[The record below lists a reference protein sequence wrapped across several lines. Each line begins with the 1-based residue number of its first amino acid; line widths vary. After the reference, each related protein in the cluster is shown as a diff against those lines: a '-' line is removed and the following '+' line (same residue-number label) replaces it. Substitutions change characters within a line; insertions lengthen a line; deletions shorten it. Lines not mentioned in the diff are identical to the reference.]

1 MKGVQRKA
9 SEYAICEMKVYQ
21 SVDRS
26 ALKNAYEKAKTILKN
41 TKADFAYASA
51 NTDELAEL
59 WNASVR
65 AKAVYG
71 DVMAGQEELDA
82 AKAELESAQNAY
94 LKKVTGCKETLTEE
108 IKVSEKFDLSKYT
121 SESDSQISGSTET
134 GERDAGSSRCTT
146 GRVGRSKERT
156 GRGKKKL

>member
-1 MKGVQRKA
+1 MRQHTTFRYQTMVADWSTVKSVSGNEKAWTEDSFTETSARYVRMKGVQRKA

-26 ALKNAYEKAKTILKN
+26 ALKMHMRKQNDLEN

-65 AKAVYG
+65 
-71 DVMAGQEELDA
+71 
-82 AKAELESAQNAY
+82 
-94 LKKVTGCKETLTEE
+94 
-108 IKVSEKFDLSKYT
+108 SK
-121 SESDSQISGSTET
+121 SGI
-134 GERDAGSSRCTT
+134 R
-146 GRVGRSKERT
+146 
-156 GRGKKKL
+156 